1 MAQLPGVSY
10 VLRLVRAQAEALVAI
25 PDGLVALN
33 RSIVALTRSIE
44 QSRET
49 LATMQRLITRAEDLM
64 TELDEPVRAL
74 APGLRRVSSVLDD
87 PVIDEIPSALR
98 QLQRDLLPVVSGL
111 RDTQQK
117 VTSIATST
125 ARMSSLIDETGSRLS
140 ALPGANLLLRPRQ
153 PEPGEPGEPGD
164 DAG

>member
-1 MAQLPGVSY
+1 VAQLPGVGL
-10 VLRLVRAQAEALVAI
+10 VLRLVRAQAEALIAL

-33 RSIVALTRSIE
+33 RSVRALTRSVD

-49 LATMQRLITRAEDLM
+49 LATVQRLMTRADDLM

-74 APGLRRVSSVLDD
+74 APGLRRLSSVLDD
-87 PVIDEIPSALR
+87 PVMDEIPSVLR

-117 VTSIATST
+117 VTSIASST
-125 ARMSSLIDETGSRLS
+125 ARMSTLIDETGSRLS
-140 ALPGANLLLRPRQ
+140 ALPGANLLLRPR
-153 PEPGEPGEPGD
+153 PSEPGN
-164 DAG
+164 DAE

>member
-1 MAQLPGVSY
+1 
-10 VLRLVRAQAEALVAI
+10 VLRLVRAQAEALIAL

-33 RSIVALTRSIE
+33 RSIRALTRSVD

-49 LATMQRLITRAEDLM
+49 LATVQRLMTRADDLM

-74 APGLRRVSSVLDD
+74 APGLRRLSSVLDD
-87 PVIDEIPSALR
+87 PVMDEIPSVLR

-117 VTSIATST
+117 VTSIASST

-140 ALPGANLLLRPRQ
+140 GLPGANLLLRPR
-153 PEPGEPGEPGD
+153 PSEPDD
-164 DAG
+164 DAE

>member
-1 MAQLPGVSY
+1 M
-10 VLRLVRAQAEALVAI
+10 
-25 PDGLVALN
+25 
-33 RSIVALTRSIE
+33 
-44 QSRET
+44 
-49 LATMQRLITRAEDLM
+49 
-64 TELDEPVRAL
+64 
-74 APGLRRVSSVLDD
+74 
-87 PVIDEIPSALR
+87 
-98 QLQRDLLPVVSGL
+98 SGL